1 MTQVDITQMEEV
13 FGAIDGAADTLVAE
27 LQSFLRQPS
36 VIDNKEDCEACADF
50 TAQLIRDAGF
60 DAEVINTSYS
70 NPMVFGA
77 SEQATDKPTLL
88 IAGHYDVVAPGPDS
102 AWEHPPFE
110 AHLSD
115 GDILARGASDPKGN
129 VVAGVKAAQIL
140 REVTGDI
147 PVNLK
152 FLLEGNDERPQG
164 EVLRFASENQEL
176 LAADAVLL
184 LDAGFTRDDCSPVHL
199 GTAGSLAVELVATTG
214 TREPYF
220 IWTQIIPDA
229 AYRLVWALAC
239 LKDSDEQVTVD
250 GFYDDVRRPDE
261 AAERVL
267 AAIPWED
274 DAEREFWGIR
284 EYVTG
289 AHGRDA
295 VRRLLYEPTC
305 SIHGLSPSMARPNSD
320 SLIPVEA
327 RAWVNFHLVPDQDP
341 ADILTKLRSHLDSN
355 GFADIVIVEPPS
367 RAFAPMGGS
376 PESPLGEA
384 LLRAAESAGV
394 GSYLLP
400 NSFEFGDKW
409 CVLGDILGV
418 EGAMIGIGDPDRRA
432 HFPDEHISVDYF
444 IRGTKWIAA
453 AYAEYATARSD
464 M

>member
-1 MTQVDITQMEEV
+1 MIQMDEV
-13 FGAIDGAADTLVAE
+13 FNAIDASAGSLVRD

-36 VIDNKEDCEACADF
+36 VTDDKTDCEACAEY

-60 DAEVINTSYS
+60 AAEVMPTSYS
-70 NPMVFGA
+70 NPMVFGS
-77 SEQATDKPTLL
+77 SEPRPDRPTLL
-88 IAGHYDVVAPGPDS
+88 IAGHYDVVAPGPDA

-129 VVAGVKAAQIL
+129 VVAGVKAGQIL
-140 REVTGDI
+140 REVTGDL

-152 FLLEGNDERPQG
+152 FLLEGNDEKPQG
-164 EVLRFASENQEL
+164 EVLRFANERQEL
-176 LAADAVLL
+176 LEADAVLL
-184 LDAGFTRDDCSPVHL
+184 LDAGFTRDGCSPVHL
-199 GTAGSLAVELVATTG
+199 GTAGSLAVELVTTTG

-229 AYRLVWALAC
+229 AYRIVWALAS
-239 LKDSDEQVTVD
+239 LKDSNERVVID
-250 GFYDDVRRPDE
+250 GFYDDVQKPDD

-284 EYVTG
+284 QYVTG
-289 AHGRDA
+289 AEGVDA

-305 SIHGLSPSMARPNSD
+305 SIHGLAPGMGRPNSD

-327 RAWVNFHLVPDQDP
+327 RASVNFHLVPDQDP
-341 ADILTKLRSHLDSN
+341 DDILAKLRTHLDAK
-355 GFADIVIVEPPS
+355 GFEDVTIAPPS
-367 RAFAPMGGS
+367 RSFAPMGGS
-376 PESPLGEA
+376 AESPLGEA
-384 LLRAAESAGV
+384 VLRAAGSAGV

-409 CVLGDILGV
+409 CVLGNILGV

-432 HFPDEHISVDYF
+432 HFPNEHISVDYF

-453 AYAEYATARSD
+453 AYAEYAAELD
-464 M
+464 QQ